1 MNIKELKGFSNPIG
15 VPKRSYNIDS
25 DGTVITPGTISL
37 KRVSTGFFVYW
48 IERNEI
54 YEQRYFKDEAKVVSY
69 FLFCL
74 KVALIHTVNMYWSI
88 SFIYA
93 S

>member
-15 VPKRSYNIDS
+15 VPKSSYNIDS

-54 YEQRYFKDEAKVVSY
+54 
-69 FLFCL
+69 
-74 KVALIHTVNMYWSI
+74 
-88 SFIYA
+88 
-93 S
+93 